1 MATKAL
7 TTLFFA
13 VLATSAPAPSGHAYM
28 APGPGD
34 VRSPCPGLNSLANHG
49 FIPRNGKNMRIPGL
63 VSGGKAGMNMGADF
77 MSGIGLAGIQSNPN
91 PALGYFDL
99 DMLKEHNFPIEHDGS
114 LSRQDKFFGDWY
126 DFNRGAYDQ
135 WISTFGNATTTTIE
149 SASKAKYTRVND
161 SLTRNPTVAYGPRG
175 MHPLT

>member
-1 MATKAL
+1 
-7 TTLFFA
+7 
-13 VLATSAPAPSGHAYM
+13 M